1 MQEKRATTE
10 YFLHLVSCGLSGASP
25 LPCPDGVDMM
35 NIYRLCKLHRV
46 DDVAFSAVNRLASK
60 PDFFERWY
68 KRHCMAVARSATQLY
83 EYDTICAF
91 LVKAGVKVL
100 PYKGIVLR
108 GYYPEASMR
117 YMSDID
123 MLYLAPDDD
132 HGLVK
137 AAMESLGYTTEQFD
151 TGVHDVY
158 HKPPVMSVEM
168 HRIIFSQ
175 KGEGFLS
182 NADYMAAATPD
193 ERGVYVLPLPYL
205 YLASLTHLVKHLR
218 TDAADARSVIDL
230 YLLGRAMTAEQAA
243 QTEALVADAGLMDTN
258 AIIRAVADAWLD
270 GAPADA
276 RTQACADYLL
286 FAIADAR
293 HADAKYLNS
302 YRGEGSVASG
312 KLRYFGHLIL
322 PGYSYMKKNYPV
334 LRKAPILLPIMWPV
348 RWVDVLLHQ
357 RGRAKKAVR
366 RFDSLDQAAAEREKQ
381 MLHLFGLQ

>member
-1 MQEKRATTE
+1 MQAKNETTQ
-10 YFLHLVSCGLSGASP
+10 YFLHLLCAGLSGAVP
-25 LPCPDGVDMM
+25 QPCPDGVDLPAV
-35 NIYRLCKLHRV
+35 YKLAKLHRV
-46 DDVAFSAVNRLASK
+46 DDVLFAAVNRLESK
-60 PDFFERWY
+60 PEFFERWY

-83 EYDTICAF
+83 EHSLICSA
-91 LVKAGVKVL
+91 LTAAGAKVL
-100 PYKGIVLR
+100 PYKGIVLK

-123 MLYLAPDDD
+123 LLYLAPDGD
-132 HGLVK
+132 HGCVK
-137 AAMESLGYTTEQFD
+137 AAMESLGYTTEQFNGD
-151 TGVHDVY
+151 VHDVY
-158 HKPPVMSVEM
+158 HKPPVMSVEL
-168 HRIIFSQ
+168 HRIIFSK
-175 KGEGFLS
+175 KGDGYLS
-182 NADYMAAATPD
+182 TADYMAAATPD

-230 YLLGRAMTAEQAA
+230 YLLARAMTPEQAQKTA
-243 QTEALVADAGLMDTN
+243 SLVADAELTETDG
-258 AIIRAVADAWLD
+258 IIRAVADAWLD

-276 RTQACADYLL
+276 RTQSCADYLL

-312 KLRYFGHLIL
+312 KLRYFWHLIL
-322 PGYSYMKKNYPV
+322 PGYSYMKKHYPV

-366 RFDSLDQAAAEREKQ
+366 RFDSLDQAAAEREQ
-381 MLHLFGLQ
+381 HMLQLFGLQ

>member
-1 MQEKRATTE
+1 MQAKNETTQ
-10 YFLHLVSCGLSGASP
+10 YFLHLLCAGLSGAVP
-25 LPCPDGVDMM
+25 QPCPDGVDLPAV
-35 NIYRLCKLHRV
+35 YKLAKLHRV
-46 DDVAFSAVNRLASK
+46 DDVLFAAVNRLESK
-60 PDFFERWY
+60 PEFFERWY

-83 EYDTICAF
+83 EHSLICSA
-91 LVKAGVKVL
+91 LTAAGAKVL
-100 PYKGIVLR
+100 PYKGIVLK
-108 GYYPEASMR
+108 GFYPEASMR

-158 HKPPVMSVEM
+158 HKPPVMSVEL
-168 HRIIFSQ
+168 HRIIFSK
-175 KGEGFLS
+175 KGDGYLS
-182 NADYMAAATPD
+182 TADYMAAATPD
-193 ERGVYVLPLPYL
+193 ERGVYALPLPYL

-218 TDAADARSVIDL
+218 TDAADVRSVIDL

-270 GAPADA
+270 GKPADE
-276 RTQACADYLL
+276 RTLACADYLL

-302 YRGEGSVASG
+302 YRREGSVAKG
-312 KLRYFGHLIL
+312 KLLYFWHLLL
-322 PGYSYMKKNYPV
+322 PGYTYMKKNYPI
-334 LRKAPILLPIMWPV
+334 LAKAPILLPVLWPW
-348 RWVDVLLHQ
+348 RWIDVALHH
-357 RGRAKKAVR
+357 RGRAKQAVH
-366 RFDSLDQAAAEREKQ
+366 RFDALDQAAAEREKQ